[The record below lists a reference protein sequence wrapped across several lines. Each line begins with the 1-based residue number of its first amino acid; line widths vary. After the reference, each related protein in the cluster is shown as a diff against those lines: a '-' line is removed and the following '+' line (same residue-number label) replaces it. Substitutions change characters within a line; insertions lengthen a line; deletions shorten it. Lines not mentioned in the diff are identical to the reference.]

1 MPLPSPTSGKGPTLK
16 PDTIAPHTQAPRLAA
31 NPWYAVFVLTVCYTL
46 SFIDRQILGLLVG
59 PIKADLRI
67 SDTQVGLLGGF
78 AFSIFY
84 TVMGLPIGRLVDRYN
99 RRNIVAVGVV
109 LWSIMTAAC
118 AFTRSFGALFI
129 MRMGVGVGEAALNPS
144 AVSMIA
150 DSFRK
155 ERLGAA
161 LGVYSMGVYIGS
173 GLALLVGG
181 LVVEAIAG
189 TPTIVLP
196 LVGEVASW
204 RATFLLVGVPGVLV
218 SLWVLTLKEPARSNA
233 LARDDG
239 SQAALTI
246 RETVAELTQRW
257 RSVLGISGGLMMQAA
272 ALYAFMLWSAVVL
285 QRVYGWAAG
294 DTGLVMGCLVITGGC
309 LGMFTGGWV
318 ADRWLQAGHR
328 DGSLRVAMF
337 SAGAGC
343 AIFTVLL
350 LTLGSV
356 AATLACFFFGVIVL
370 AMPTGCSYA
379 ASQMILPNQVR
390 GQGVAFILLV
400 ANLGGLSIGPLLPGV
415 LNDYVFFSE
424 AAIGRSLA
432 ITLALS
438 TGAAALIFAWARP
451 AYRADHAKLHP

>member
-1 MPLPSPTSGKGPTLK
+1 MGTSHGTG
-16 PDTIAPHTQAPRLAA
+16 LAA
-31 NPWYAVFVLTVCYTL
+31 NPWYAVLVLTVCYTL

-59 PIKADLRI
+59 PIKADLQI
-67 SDTQVGLLGGF
+67 SDTQVGLLGGL

-99 RRNIVAVGVV
+99 RRNIIAVGVV
-109 LWSIMTAAC
+109 LWSVMTAAC
-118 AFTRSFGALFI
+118 AFTRSFGALFL
-129 MRMGVGVGEAALNPS
+129 MRMGVGLGEAALNPS

-150 DSFRK
+150 DSFPK

-161 LGVYSMGVYIGS
+161 LGFYSMGVYIGS

-189 TPTIVLP
+189 TPTINLP
-196 LVGEVASW
+196 LVGAVASW
-204 RATFLLVGVPGVLV
+204 RAAFLLVGVPGILV
-218 SLWVLTLKEPARSNA
+218 SLWVLTLREPARSNA

-239 SQAALTI
+239 SQATLSI
-246 RETVAELTQRW
+246 RETVAELMQRW
-257 RSVLGISGGLMMQAA
+257 RSVLGIAGGLTMQATA
-272 ALYAFMLWSAVVL
+272 VYAFMLWSAVVL

-309 LGMFTGGWV
+309 LGMFIGGWLG
-318 ADRWLQAGHR
+318 DRWLKAGRR
-328 DGSLRVAMF
+328 DGSLRVAVL

-343 AIFTVLL
+343 AIFAVLL

-356 AATLACFFFGVIVL
+356 AATIACFFFGVIVM
-370 AMPTGCSYA
+370 AMPTVSSYA

-415 LNDYVFFSE
+415 LNDYVFFDE
-424 AAIGRSLA
+424 NAIGRSLA
-432 ITLALS
+432 ITLTLS

-451 AYRADHAKLHP
+451 AYRADHAKLNP